1 MTQMSNT
8 MGGRGERVV
17 EGKEEREGEEEPK
30 RWHLKSRMKVVF
42 KNTRILTTQE
52 RTSSIKPRCDLKLP
66 DRSFSSRN
74 LSQYF
79 RFQLP

>member
-52 RTSSIKPRCDLKLP
+52 RTS
-66 DRSFSSRN
+66 
-74 LSQYF
+74 
-79 RFQLP
+79 